1 MVRLASCF
9 KEAAFLLHVW
19 PPCCDRVRSVS
30 QIVVFSAE
38 ASGIDL
44 PHFRPRPRWQLRGLR
59 DFLRD
64 WAVLTPEL
72 AGGGAVSKQQM
83 RELVGRNQPWTGK
96 KFFAGG

>member
-1 MVRLASCF
+1 MERLGSCF
-9 KEAAFLLHVW
+9 KEAAFLFHVC
-19 PPCCDRVRSVS
+19 PPCCNRIPTVS
-30 QIVVFSAE
+30 LIVVFSAV

-44 PHFRPRPRWQLRGLR
+44 PHFRPRPRWQLRGLH

-72 AGGGAVSKQQM
+72 AVGGAVSKQQM

-96 KFFAGG
+96 KFFAGV